1 MKTKLSAVA
10 SMILAATV
18 IVACEEKKADTAGT
32 MIDKAADATKD
43 AANKAVDATK
53 DAAAKTGEAVKEG
66 ADKATEAA
74 KDAVK
79 EGTDKAKEAAKDA
92 TDAAKAKAAE
102 LTDAAKSTMNDYL
115 GNLGK
120 LSDTLA
126 GAKDPISGAKAAADA
141 KPLTDKLS
149 GAMAALDKLS
159 PELKTTLKETFK
171 DQLASVTA
179 KYKEQ
184 VDRLAKDS
192 TLGKL
197 FGDSL
202 KNLKLFE

>member
-1 MKTKLSAVA
+1 MNTKLTAVA
-10 SMILAATV
+10 SMFLSATLM
-18 IVACEEKKADTAGT
+18 VACEEKKAETAPST
-32 MIDKAADATKD
+32 MDKAAEAAKD
-43 AANKAVDATK
+43 AAN
-53 DAAAKTGEAVKEG
+53 KTGEAVKEG
-66 ADKATEAA
+66 ADKA
-74 KDAVK
+74 
-79 EGTDKAKEAAKDA
+79 KEAAKDGADAAKEAVKEATDKAADKAKEA

-102 LTDAAKSTMNDYL
+102 LTDGAKASMNDYL

-126 GAKDPISGAKAAADA
+126 GAKDPISGAKAAAEA
-141 KPLTDKLS
+141 KPLTEKLS

-159 PELKTTLKETFK
+159 PELKTTLKDTFK

-184 VDRLAKDS
+184 VDRLTKDS